1 MSKDLALESVVTHF
15 KKLTLEV
22 LQKPADVEHRRKLL
36 DRYFAVSAEVMES
49 TIPPRQVDVGDR
61 KGYWFVPEGHD
72 GQRRLLY
79 IHGGS
84 WMSGSVKG
92 WAAFVARLA
101 EACDCSILFI
111 DYSLLPEA
119 PFPAGLTDCLHAY
132 EWLWDHSPFPIENV
146 KKVKAEKIFIA
157 GDSAGG
163 NLTLAC
169 LLAIKDS
176 SLLPTSSSNLI
187 MPDAALAISP
197 CTDFTASG
205 KTILSHQE
213 CDPIIN
219 GLAIP
224 FLAKAY
230 LASSNEGTTFPLVS
244 PLFGDLAGLPPL
256 MLQTGE
262 AEVLLD
268 DTLRFAE
275 KAKQAGVDVLLDTW
289 PDMPHVFQGFA
300 PFLPQ
305 ASEAIDLIGKF
316 FKK

>member
-1 MSKDLALESVVTHF
+1 MSKSEELALVLSHLENLVF
-15 KKLTLEV
+15 KITED
-22 LQKPADVEHRRKLL
+22 PADIMRRRELL
-36 DRYFAVSAEVMES
+36 DGYFSVSPEVMEI
-49 TIPPRQVDVGDR
+49 TITPEKVMVGDR
-61 KGYWFVPEGHD
+61 AGYWFVPENHD

-101 EACDCSILFI
+101 QACDCAILFI
-111 DYSLLPEA
+111 DYSLMPEA
-119 PFPAGLTDCLHAY
+119 PFPAGLNDCLNAY
-132 EWLWDHSPFPIENV
+132 AWLIDIGPAAVS
-146 KKVKAEKIFIA
+146 KADKIFIA

-169 LLAIKDS
+169 LLAIKENYLS
-176 SLLPTSSSNLI
+176 FSPSLE

-205 KTILSHQE
+205 ETMSTHQHR
-213 CDPIIN
+213 DPIIN
-219 GLAIP
+219 ALAIP
-224 FLAKAY
+224 LLAQIY
-230 LASSNEGTTFPLVS
+230 LENANKNVTDPLAS
-244 PLFGDLAGLPPL
+244 PLFGDLTGLPPL

-268 DTLRFAE
+268 DSLRFAN
-275 KAKQAGVDVLLDTW
+275 KAQQAGVDVLLDIW

-305 ASEAIDLIGKF
+305 ASGAIERVGVF
-316 FKK
+316 FRTK

>member
-1 MSKDLALESVVTHF
+1 MTKSIELKTVLSHLEKLAFEFTKKSCDLN
-15 KKLTLEV
+15 K
-22 LQKPADVEHRRKLL
+22 RRELL
-36 DRYFAVSAEVMES
+36 DGYFSVTSDVMEVAIQPS
-49 TIPPRQVDVGDR
+49 KVMVGDR
-61 KGYWFVPEGHD
+61 VGYWFVPEDHD

-101 EACDCSILFI
+101 QACDCAILFI
-111 DYSLLPEA
+111 DYSLMPEA
-119 PFPAGLTDCLHAY
+119 PFPAGLNDCLNAY
-132 EWLWDHSPFPIENV
+132 AWLCENGPVANISSSP
-146 KKVKAEKIFIA
+146 EKIFIA

-169 LLAIKDS
+169 LLALKEQN
-176 SLLPTSSSNLI
+176 LTLP
-187 MPDAALAISP
+187 DRALAISP
-197 CTDFTASG
+197 CTDFTGSG
-205 KTILSHQE
+205 ESMQSRQAE
-213 CDPIIN
+213 DPIIN
-219 GLAIP
+219 PLGIP

-230 LASSNEGTTFPLVS
+230 LKNSTEDATYPLAS

-275 KAKQAGVDVLLDTW
+275 KAKQAGVDVLLDIW
-289 PDMPHVFQGFA
+289 PGMPHVFQGFA
-300 PFLPQ
+300 PFLP
-305 ASEAIDLIGKF
+305 EANAAIERIGEY
-316 FKK
+316 FKQD

>member
-1 MSKDLALESVVTHF
+1 MSEPLALESVITHL
-15 KKLTLEV
+15 KNLTLEV
-22 LQKPADVEHRRKLL
+22 LKRPSDVGYRREVL
-36 DRYFAVSAEVMES
+36 DRYFAVTSEVMDAPIS
-49 TIPPRQVDVGDR
+49 PRQVEVGDR
-61 KGYWFVPEGHD
+61 LGYWFVPEGHD

-92 WAAFVARLA
+92 WAAFVGRLA
-101 EACDCSILFI
+101 KACDCAILFI
-111 DYSLLPEA
+111 DYSLMPEA
-119 PFPAGLTDCLHAY
+119 PFPAGLNDCLHAY
-132 EWLWDHSPFPIENV
+132 EWLVDNGPGETIKTEENV
-146 KKVKAEKIFIA
+146 SGKIFIA

-169 LLAIKDS
+169 LIAIKENY
-176 SLLPTSSSNLI
+176 LALNLP
-187 MPDAALAISP
+187 MPDSALAISP

-205 KTILSHQE
+205 ESMQSHQGR
-213 CDPIIN
+213 DPIIN
-219 GLAIP
+219 ARAIP

-230 LASSNEGTTFPLVS
+230 LAESNEEATYPLAS
-244 PLFGDLAGLPPL
+244 PLFGDLKGFPPL

-275 KAKQAGVDVLLDTW
+275 KAKQAGVDVLLDIW

-300 PFLPQ
+300 PFLHQ
-305 ASEAIDLIGKF
+305 ANEAIDRIGGF
-316 FKK
+316 FKRL

>member
-1 MSKDLALESVVTHF
+1 MTKSTALNTILTHF
-15 KKLTLEV
+15 KKLT
-22 LQKPADVEHRRKLL
+22 VEFMQPSCDLARRRELL
-36 DRYFAVSAEVMES
+36 DSYFSVSREVMEV
-49 TIPPRQVDVGDR
+49 TIQPKEVMVGER
-61 KGYWFVPEGHD
+61 AGYWFVPEGHD

-84 WMSGSVKG
+84 WMSGSIKG

-101 EACDCSILFI
+101 QACDCAILFI
-111 DYSLLPEA
+111 DYSLMPEA
-119 PFPAGLTDCLHAY
+119 PFPAGLNDCLDAY
-132 EWLWDHSPFPIENV
+132 AWLQQNSPVMCAPFEP
-146 KKVKAEKIFIA
+146 EKIFIA

-163 NLTLAC
+163 NLALAC
-169 LLAIKDS
+169 LLALKGKK
-176 SLLPTSSSNLI
+176 LPL
-187 MPDAALAISP
+187 PDKALAISP

-205 KTILSHQE
+205 ESMVSRKDQ
-213 CDPIIN
+213 DPIIN
-219 GLAIP
+219 PLGIPLLAQ
-224 FLAKAY
+224 AY
-230 LASSNEGTTFPLVS
+230 LKNSNEAETYPFVS

-275 KAKQAGVDVLLDTW
+275 KAKLAGVEVELDTW

-305 ASEAIDLIGKF
+305 ASEAIERIGKF
-316 FKK
+316 FKQ

>member
-1 MSKDLALESVVTHF
+1 MSKSIALESVITHL
-15 KKLTLEV
+15 KNLTHEV
-22 LQKPADVEHRRKLL
+22 LQRPMDVEYRRDIL
-36 DRYFAVSAEVMES
+36 DRYFAVSPDVMLSNITPIEVVVVNR
-49 TIPPRQVDVGDR
+49 P
-61 KGYWFVPEGHD
+61 GYWFVPEGHD

-92 WAAFVARLA
+92 WSAFVARLA
-101 EACDCSILFI
+101 QACDCSILFI
-111 DYSLLPEA
+111 DYSLMPEA
-119 PFPAGLTDCLHAY
+119 PFPAGLNDCLNAY
-132 EWLWDHSPFPIENV
+132 QWLWNNGPFAEAEWV
-146 KKVKAEKIFIA
+146 QSKAGRVFIA

-169 LLAIKDS
+169 LLALKS
-176 SLLPTSSSNLI
+176 SKQV

-205 KTILSHQE
+205 ETMLTHQE
-213 CDPIIN
+213 RDPIIN
-219 GLAIP
+219 ALAIP
-224 FLAKAY
+224 YLAQAY
-230 LASSNEGTTFPLVS
+230 LINSEEEATCPLAS

-268 DTLRFAE
+268 DTVRFAE
-275 KAKQAGVDVLLDTW
+275 KAKQAGVEVLLDTW

-300 PFLPQ
+300 PFLPE
-305 ASEAIDLIGKF
+305 ASEAIKRIADF
-316 FKK
+316 FNAK